1 VRRRLGLLVSAVVT
15 VTIPGVLAVL
25 AVLGHEHGAAATDAL
40 SATSASSASSVS
52 DESAVGP
59 LPLAPASTNLPMRN
73 SVAGVERTSGGPVT
87 VFSDVAAS
95 QEAYAMRLL
104 DLAATA
110 GQDTSYQGVEETSQS
125 GVGGVVTVVS
135 QVWHQGGGLTLVQ
148 TESGAT
154 PVVSYNT
161 GDRTPAGV
169 FGVTSAQ
176 VSLLGKHYVAA
187 YRGTGAASGRTTAII
202 EVYRFDGSLAARF
215 WLDTRTLV
223 PLRREDFD
231 TADKLVSDEQ
241 FTSVKFG
248 PLTSPPAATVT
259 EGPALAT
266 SPASAWVAAGSP
278 ATLVSS
284 LTKAGARLPGTLL
297 AGLPLYAA
305 ASSGAGTGQVTDLEY
320 SDGLSVIS
328 LFVQRGT
335 LAASMVGWQP
345 LSLDGDRV
353 YVSGHSVT
361 WAGRGEVYTMIADAP
376 PQTVAEAVAALPGG
390 GQPGLAD
397 RLGRGFDRLA
407 HLVDPFA

>member
-25 AVLGHEHGAAATDAL
+25 AILGHEHAAAGTEAV
-40 SATSASSASSVS
+40 SATALA

-59 LPLAPASTNLPMRN
+59 LPLAPASTNLPVRN
-73 SVAGVERTSGGPVT
+73 SVAGVQRTSGSPVT

-95 QEAYAMRLL
+95 QQAYAMDLL
-104 DLAATA
+104 SQAAAA
-110 GQDTSYQGVEETSQS
+110 GQATTYQGVEVTSQS
-125 GVGGVVTVVS
+125 GVDGTVTVVS
-135 QVWHQGGGLTLVQ
+135 QVWHQGGGLTLVR
-148 TESGAT
+148 TSSGAT
-154 PVVSYNT
+154 PVVSYDM
-161 GDRTPAGV
+161 GDRSPAGV

-176 VSLLGKHYVAA
+176 ITLLGKHYVAA
-187 YRGTGAASGRTTAII
+187 YRGVGSAGGVPARIVD
-202 EVYRFDGSLAARF
+202 VYRFDGSLAARF

-231 TADKLVSDEQ
+231 TADKLVSDELFSQ
-241 FTSVKFG
+241 VRFG
-248 PLTSPPAATVT
+248 PLTEHPTAAMTQA
-259 EGPALAT
+259 PALASSSAT
-266 SPASAWVAAGSP
+266 AWVGAGSP
-278 ATLVSS
+278 LTVVAS
-284 LTKAGARLPGTLL
+284 LDKRGVRLPGTVLV
-297 AGLPLYAA
+297 GLPLYAA
-305 ASSGAGTGQVTDLEY
+305 AWSGTGAGQVTDLEY

-335 LAASMVGWQP
+335 LAASMAGWEP
-345 LSLDGDRV
+345 LSLDGIRV

-390 GQPGLAD
+390 GQPGLVD

>member
-1 VRRRLGLLVSAVVT
+1 MRRHLGLLVSAVVT

-25 AVLGHEHGAAATDAL
+25 AILGHEHAVSATDA
-40 SATSASSASSVS
+40 ASASSVA

-59 LPLAPASTNLPMRN
+59 LPVAPGGTNLAVRN
-73 SVAGVERTSGGPVT
+73 PVAGTQRTSGSPVT
-87 VFSDVAAS
+87 VFSEVAAS
-95 QEAYAMRLL
+95 QQAYAMHLL
-104 DLAATA
+104 GLAATA
-110 GQDTSYQGVEETSQS
+110 GQATSYQGVEVTSQA
-125 GVGGVVTVVS
+125 GVDGTVTVVS
-135 QVWHQGGGLTLVQ
+135 QVWHQGGGVTLARA
-148 TESGAT
+148 SSAAT
-154 PVVSYNT
+154 PVVSYDT
-161 GDRTPAGV
+161 GDRSPAGV

-187 YRGTGAASGRTTAII
+187 YGGAGTSSGRPAWII

-231 TADKLVSDEQ
+231 TADKLISDDL
-241 FTSVKFG
+241 FTQVQFG
-248 PLTSPPAATVT
+248 PLTAPPAAAVA
-259 EGPALAT
+259 ESPALAS
-266 SPASAWVAAGSP
+266 SPESAWATASSP
-278 ATLVSS
+278 ATVVAS
-284 LTKAGARLPGTLL
+284 LAKQGARLPGTLL

-305 ASSGAGTGQVTDLEY
+305 ASSGAGAGQVTDLEY

-335 LAASMVGWQP
+335 LAASMAGWQS
-345 LSLDGDRV
+345 LSLDGCRV

-376 PQTVAEAVAALPGG
+376 PQTVAEAVSALPGG
-390 GQPGLAD
+390 GQPGLVD